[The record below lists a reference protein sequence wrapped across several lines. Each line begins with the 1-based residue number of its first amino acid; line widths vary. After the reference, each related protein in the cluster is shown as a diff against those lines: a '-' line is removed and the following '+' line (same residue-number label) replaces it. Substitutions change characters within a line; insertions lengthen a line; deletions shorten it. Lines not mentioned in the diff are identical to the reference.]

1 MKPYGN
7 AILTPEQRYFNYR
20 LSRARMVTE
29 GAHGKMKGRWRVLSR
44 KCESKVETVKA
55 ITLACVVLHNVCI
68 AKGDVT
74 LRQWDMRYDPAT
86 NKRRSTE
93 EVQQLLQMRSCQ
105 RIFDTNRKAVMIREA
120 LKTDFTERN
129 RSKLHINFYRFLHD
143 IELT

>member
-1 MKPYGN
+1 ME
-7 AILTPEQRYFNYR
+7 A
-20 LSRARMVTE
+20 
-29 GAHGKMKGRWRVLSR
+29 
-44 KCESKVETVKA
+44 VKA
-55 ITLACVVLHNVCI
+55 ITLACIVLHNVCI
-68 AKGDVT
+68 AKGDAT

-105 RIFDTNRKAVMIREA
+105 RIYDTNRKAVMIREA
-120 LKTDFTERN
+120 LKTNFTERN